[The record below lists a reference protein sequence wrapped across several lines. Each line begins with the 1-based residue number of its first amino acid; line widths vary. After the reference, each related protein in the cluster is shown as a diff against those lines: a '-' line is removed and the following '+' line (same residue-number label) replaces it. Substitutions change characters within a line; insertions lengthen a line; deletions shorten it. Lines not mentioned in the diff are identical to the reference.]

1 MNSDKKIDERV
12 KEVLEDF
19 ARRAE
24 ERKELERAWL
34 INLNYYNGNQ
44 YAECLPTGAIC
55 SVGRRYPWQST
66 SVFNHIA
73 PIIEARLAKFNRMSS
88 EISCLPASSSP
99 GDGMAAKFATKLIR
113 SVREENDFRA
123 LSGKAAYWAEICGTA
138 FYKICWDK
146 SKGRTVSADG
156 LREGDVT
163 VTVCPPQEI
172 YPDSLSAA
180 GTEDCRSIIH
190 AKAYPVKTVEDSWGV
205 KIRTDILKAG
215 VLATGTDF
223 DGENLFCGKEKDGF
237 VLVIERYSLP
247 TAEYPEG
254 RLLIV
259 AADKVLYDGALPYE
273 TESCGRRG
281 FPFVR
286 QVSIPAP
293 ASFFGGSLVE
303 RMIPIQKAYNAVKN
317 RKHEFFNRLTAGVL
331 LAEDGS
337 VDVDDLDEEGIAPG
351 KVIIYRQGCEKP
363 EMVNFGSVPQ
373 EFGEEEDRLLKE
385 FVTVSGVNDFLV
397 TGAFTGLNYSGT
409 ALNIIMEQSNA
420 RLCVT
425 TESIRTA
432 ERAVAAKILRIYKQ
446 FATDERLAAVE
457 NSSYGESAAFR
468 ASDISA
474 DDIVFNL
481 DDGQINSL
489 TDRRGLAKE
498 ICEMNLLADKD
509 GNISDES
516 KRKLLELLGC
526 EGFATTRNTDELHRG
541 RAAKENE
548 SVGKERL
555 KTDNLDDHEIHIAEH
570 TAYLL
575 SDASGIGETEKQIL
589 GNHIAEHRAMIA
601 GNNA

>member
-1 MNSDKKIDERV
+1 MDTLTSQSIALAE
-12 KEVLEDF
+12 F
-19 ARRAE
+19 CARRRSQLDLDIDAGGKMHAVE
-24 ERKELERAWL
+24 QLRVGAVDIDDALMRADLELLAAVL
-34 INLNYYNGNQ
+34 IL
-44 YAECLPTGAIC
+44 
-55 SVGRRYPWQST
+55 
-66 SVFNHIA
+66 
-73 PIIEARLAKFNRMSS
+73 
-88 EISCLPASSSP
+88 
-99 GDGMAAKFATKLIR
+99 
-113 SVREENDFRA
+113 VR
-123 LSGKAAYWAEICGTA
+123 
-138 FYKICWDK
+138 
-146 SKGRTVSADG
+146 
-156 LREGDVT
+156 
-163 VTVCPPQEI
+163 
-172 YPDSLSAA
+172 
-180 GTEDCRSIIH
+180 GTEDRDDLLLRGQRDGPADLGARLLHRLHDALRRKIHQFVVVCRKFDPDLLTYHFYLVSSVF
-190 AKAYPVKTVEDSWGV
+190 YTNFVTTVPCVSE
-205 KIRTDILKAG
+205 
-215 VLATGTDF
+215 
-223 DGENLFCGKEKDGF
+223 FCGKEKDGF

-259 AADKVLYDGALPYE
+259 AADKVLYDGVLPYE
-273 TESCGRRG
+273 TESGGRRG

-397 TGAFTGLNYSGT
+397 TGAFTGLNYSGA

-575 SDASGIGETEKQIL
+575 SAASGIGETEKQIL